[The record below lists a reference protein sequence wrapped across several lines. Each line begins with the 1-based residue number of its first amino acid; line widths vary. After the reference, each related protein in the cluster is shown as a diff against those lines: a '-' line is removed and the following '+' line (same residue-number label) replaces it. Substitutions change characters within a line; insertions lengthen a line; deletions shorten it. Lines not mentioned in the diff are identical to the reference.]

1 MDTEVN
7 LETVT
12 ARIAEIAATI
22 PSTGKTIKMDV
33 GFEAPIIYDGT
44 VTPARV
50 DNIDRET
57 NATIKMDNATFFELS
72 EAKTTAPAAMM
83 RGKLKIIGDM
93 GAALSFQGIMDKVQK
108 SYRG

>member
-12 ARIAEIAATI
+12 GRIAEIASTL
-22 PSTGKTIKMDV
+22 PSTGKTIKMEV
-33 GFEAPIIYDGT
+33 GFDSPIIYDGT
-44 VTPARV
+44 KTPAQV

-57 NATIKMDNATFFELS
+57 DATIKMDNATFLELS

-93 GAALSFQGIMDKVQK
+93 GAALAFQGIMDKVRK